1 MFYKIAQHFWTWP
14 PYHPR
19 FTSLFSS
26 AGEYYHNPST
36 GVSIW
41 ENPTHCT
48 TQLSWNSSVGSWSWD
63 STGMAM
69 GLVGLQQVH
78 PLAVFF
84 KIYFLPF
91 WTYLSRTPELV
102 DGTLYMNP
110 RVCITMIWRKKNY
123 RFPFLLANSNPTEQ
137 NEGIHSCYLMLG
149 FILPQIRWTSL
160 TYINYHISS

>member
-63 STGMAM
+63 STGMSM
-69 GLVGLQQVH
+69 GLMGLQQVH

-84 KIYFLPF
+84 KNIFFTFLNLPLQNWLMGHF
-91 WTYLSRTPELV
+91 TWTPEFVLLWYGV
-102 DGTLYMNP
+102 
-110 RVCITMIWRKKNY
+110 KNY
-123 RFPFLLANSNPTEQ
+123 RFPFLLANSNPKEQ